1 MSNDLV
7 EKVARAMT
15 FVEMRGQG
23 ADQFL
28 KDISSAAV
36 AIVLEE
42 AARVAE
48 SFPAHT
54 HGALNVDPPVAARQA
69 AREIAAAI
77 RAMIPER

>member
-1 MSNDLV
+1 MSDDLIEKALSAFCRV
-7 EKVARAMT
+7 E
-15 FVEMRGQG
+15 RGQG
-23 ADQFL
+23 AAAFVPE
-28 KDISSAAV
+28 IARAAV